1 MTVIRERQAQSST
14 GDRALLLLELA
25 THITRTLD
33 LQAVLD
39 ESFVALRQL
48 VEFNGGAIQ
57 LIEDNH
63 LVAAATDPPMSPEAR
78 TVRIPVG
85 TGVSGTIASTSQ
97 PIYIPDITVDERVHP
112 EGRKKGLS
120 GGVRSYF
127 GVPLIMGGF
136 PIGVLQIDSHDV
148 DAFTE
153 ETRTLVL
160 SFVPTIAAAVQ
171 NAQMFEQERETLQ
184 RLEEAQQL
192 KDSFLAIVSH
202 ELRTPLA
209 AAMGFAE
216 TLHTRV
222 DHLDAERIAELAGRI
237 HGATRRLGRLIDDM
251 LFASELESRFL
262 DVTPRP
268 TELPAVVAAA
278 VSEDVDRRAP
288 VDVVMPTHVPPVM
301 ADEPRLHQ
309 VLTNLLDNA
318 AKFSPAGERITVRAE
333 VSDDHVDLHVED
345 RGRGVP
351 PSAREAI
358 FELFVQADQTNVRS
372 VGGLGIGLHVVRR
385 LCDGMNAPVWV
396 EDRDGGG
403 TRFTVR
409 LQRTH

>member
-1 MTVIRERQAQSST
+1 MTVIRERQGQSAT
-14 GDRALLLLELA
+14 GERALLMLELA
-25 THITRTLD
+25 TRITRTLD
-33 LQAVLD
+33 LQEVLD
-39 ESFVALRQL
+39 ESFAALRQL

-57 LIEDNH
+57 LIDDNH

-85 TGVSGTIASTSQ
+85 TGVSGTIAATSQ

-148 DAFTE
+148 DAFDE
-153 ETRTLVL
+153 DVRTVVL

-171 NAQMFEQERETLQ
+171 NAQLFEQERETLH
-184 RLEEAQQL
+184 RLEEAQRL

-216 TLHTRV
+216 TLNTRV
-222 DHLDAERIAELAGRI
+222 HQLPPEQAAELAGRI
-237 HGATRRLGRLIDDM
+237 HGATRRLRRLIDDM
-251 LFASELESRFL
+251 LFASELETRFL
-262 DVTPRP
+262 DVSPRP
-268 TELPAVVAAA
+268 TDLTAVIAAA
-278 VSEDVDRRAP
+278 VSEDVDRKAP
-288 VDVVMPTHVPPVM
+288 VDVVMPAEVPQVM

-318 AKFSPAGERITVRAE
+318 VKFSPVGERITIRVE
-333 VSDDHVDLHVED
+333 VDNDHVDLHVED

-351 PSAREAI
+351 PAARDAI
-358 FELFVQADQTNVRS
+358 FDLFVQAESTDVRS

-385 LCDGMNAPVWV
+385 LCDGMNAPVSV

-403 TRFTVR
+403 TRFTVQ
-409 LQRTH
+409 LQRAR

>member
-1 MTVIRERQAQSST
+1 MTVIREQHARST
-14 GDRALLLLELA
+14 GERALLLLDLA
-25 THITRTLD
+25 TRITRTLD
-33 LQAVLD
+33 LQEVLD
-39 ESFVALRQL
+39 ESFAALRQL

-63 LVAAATDPPMSPEAR
+63 LVAAATDPPMAPEAR

-85 TGVSGTIASTSQ
+85 SGVSGTIAATSQ

-148 DAFTE
+148 DSFSE

-171 NAQMFEQERETLQ
+171 NAQLFEQERETLH
-184 RLEEAQQL
+184 RLEETQQL

-222 DHLDAERIAELAGRI
+222 DHLDPKRIAELSGRI

-251 LFASELESRFL
+251 LYASELETRFL

-268 TELPAVVAAA
+268 TDLAAVVASA
-278 VSEDVDRRAP
+278 VAEDPDRHAP
-288 VDVVMPTHVPPVM
+288 VDVVMPREVPAVV

-309 VLTNLLDNA
+309 VLANLLDNA
-318 AKFSPAGERITVRAE
+318 VKFSPPSERITVRVE
-333 VSDDHVDLHVED
+333 VADDHVDLHVED

-351 PSAREAI
+351 PEAREAI
-358 FELFVQADQTNVRS
+358 FDLFVQAERTDIRS

-385 LCDGMNAPVWV
+385 LCDGMNASVSV

-409 LQRTH
+409 LQRAR